1 MSDRI
6 AKMTLEE
13 IIKWQEELYE
23 LESSAMT
30 SPPMTESEK
39 MEMIRDFLAPNFADK
54 LKAKVEARSKQLVQE
69 IAATSDPQKK
79 ARLQRKLTLLSDS

>member
-1 MSDRI
+1 M
-6 AKMTLEE
+6 
-13 IIKWQEELYE
+13 EL
-23 LESSAMT
+23 
-30 SPPMTESEK
+30 
-39 MEMIRDFLAPNFADK
+39 IRDFLAPNFADK